1 MSTENTITTAEKDF
15 AAAPNATL
23 DELVGT
29 TTNTAL
35 LPEPDAHAYDEIA
48 TGDADP

>member
-35 LPEPDAHAYDEIA
+35 LPEPA
-48 TGDADP
+48 PWCLPCWRR